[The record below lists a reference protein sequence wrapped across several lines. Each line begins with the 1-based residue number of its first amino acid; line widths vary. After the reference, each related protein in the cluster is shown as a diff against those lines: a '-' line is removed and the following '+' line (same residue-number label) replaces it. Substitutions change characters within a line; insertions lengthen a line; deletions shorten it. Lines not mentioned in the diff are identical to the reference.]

1 MNSPDPLK
9 TSWTWEE
16 WQASRAAR
24 KATALRIGPPVIRR
38 RESAS
43 DPRLRRAFNGNRGP
57 EFDRKSD
64 GN

>member
-1 MNSPDPLK
+1 MK

-24 KATALRIGPPVIRR
+24 KAAASRIGPPVLRR

-43 DPRLRRAFNGNRGP
+43 DPRLRRAFNGARGP
-57 EFDRKSD
+57 AFDGESRD
-64 GN
+64 R